1 MSDEGSTKTSGTC
14 AGCQVSTKIRCSAC
28 LDGPLYD
35 DCIPKPSFYCSTACQ
50 KAGWGQHKSVC
61 RALQARKSLFR
72 ARQLL
77 QAIVY
82 RIQLHVSPY
91 RSKRVRVDGSA
102 VILEHDKPSHYEWE
116 RQLERFPVC
125 LKDNQGLFEAGL
137 VFGSGTE
144 AMIYLHGFSKE
155 LLKGEPHTSHYSFR
169 TEDSLLNPTELCPKI
184 EEVIVTLNEPK
195 LRLSVRV
202 QKGNVRFAH
211 SNISTTRKEQQ

>member
-1 MSDEGSTKTSGTC
+1 M
-14 AGCQVSTKIRCSAC
+14 
-28 LDGPLYD
+28 
-35 DCIPKPSFYCSTACQ
+35 
-50 KAGWGQHKSVC
+50 
-61 RALQARKSLFR
+61 
-72 ARQLL
+72 
-77 QAIVY
+77 
-82 RIQLHVSPY
+82 
-91 RSKRVRVDGSA
+91 RVDGSA

-202 QKGNVRFAH
+202 QKGQRPIRPFKYFHNA
-211 SNISTTRKEQQ
+211 